1 VHYLFSIWGT
11 ALASASNDRHIL
23 YLLTTKSRK
32 SHYEEH
38 TNKDRQRTPPED
50 GSPSLAA
57 QRNLETPNRLMPPRS
72 LNLPSITMKRRQ
84 LTNSGYCYLRYL
96 PPIHLQHVHRC
107 VDSRHTIHDTTVVP
121 SGTTSL
127 LVNSEP
133 TLVFLS

>member
-1 VHYLFSIWGT
+1 MRNGPGLCIEQWTHPSFIT
-11 ALASASNDRHIL
+11 E
-23 YLLTTKSRK
+23 TTKSSK
-32 SHYEEH
+32 SHYDEH
-38 TNKDRQRTPPED
+38 TNKHHQTTPPED

-57 QRNLETPNRLMPPRS
+57 RRNLETPNSPMAARS
-72 LNLPSITMKRRQ
+72 LNLPSISMKRRQ
-84 LTNSGYCYLRYL
+84 RTNSGYCYLRYL